1 VVAGALGLLLCGL
14 PFLTANRYWYEH
26 DRTGFW
32 VARDF
37 AWNMLTPLK
46 PNAILFTNGDNDTFP
61 LWYLQEVEGIRRD
74 VRVANLSLLNTDW
87 YMRQLRDNPPQIDL
101 GWGRKGETDTL
112 LAVTEFS
119 TLMSAYRV
127 GYIDQDGLERFLNHY
142 KLRRYVRSLKE
153 PLLAKDVAVAR
164 ILEREFG
171 KRPIYIALTVPD
183 QMGLDRR
190 LVQKGI
196 VLELEQAGASSER
209 VDAET
214 TYRNLTDVFQYRGLL
229 SRDGKFDDSVYK
241 DDNALRLVQNYAAA
255 ALAAAQE
262 FIDQKRSPEAD
273 RMIALAGELS
283 PGSPSITYMLV
294 MLEMDRKRWR
304 EAETLL
310 RGLEAQG
317 VGDAR
322 LPFLLGRAFEGQG
335 RLDEAEAAYRRSLD
349 IAPGAFD
356 AMRDLFSLLWLS
368 KKDRAGAVKVL
379 DQWVAGHPDDQR
391 MRAARDVYA
400 ESLQILH

>member
-1 VVAGALGLLLCGL
+1 MVAGALGLLLCGL

-87 YMRQLRDNPPQIDL
+87 YMRQLRDDPPQIDL
-101 GWGRKGETDTL
+101 GWGGKGETDTL

-127 GYIDQDGLERFLNHY
+127 GYIDQDGLERFLDHY
-142 KLRRYVRSLKE
+142 KLRRYVRNMKE
-153 PLLAKDVAVAR
+153 PLLAKDLAVAR
-164 ILEREFG
+164 IVEREYG
-171 KRPIYIALTVPD
+171 KRPIYVALTVPD
-183 QMGLDRR
+183 QMGLERR

-196 VLELEQAGASSER
+196 VLELEEAGASPER
-209 VDAET
+209 IDAEA
-214 TYRNLTDVFQYRGLL
+214 TYRNLTEVFRYSGLL
-229 SRDGKFDDSVYK
+229 TPDGKFDTSVYK
-241 DDNALRLVQNYAAA
+241 DENALRLVQNYAAA
-255 ALAAAQE
+255 ALGAAQD
-262 FIDQKRSPEAD
+262 FIDRKHSPEAD

-294 MLEMDRKRWR
+294 MLQMDQGRWA
-304 EAETLL
+304 EADSMLL
-310 RGLEAQG
+310 ELEAQG
-317 VGDAR
+317 VRDAR
-322 LPFLLGRAFEGQG
+322 LPFLRGRALEGQG

-356 AMRDLFSLLWLS
+356 AMRDLFSLLWVS

-379 DQWVAGHPDDQR
+379 DQWVAQHPDDQR
-391 MRAARDVYA
+391 MRAARDSYA
-400 ESLQILH
+400 ESLQVLH